1 MIETYLH
8 NLYIWQIY
16 ATLKGHTKL
25 ANVLSMDMSLQ
36 VLYLSENVVTGKVPS
51 APPLALGTA
60 VFHARVKWPEGH
72 IPRKGL
78 ALRKALQT
86 WLRKDLGSVVEIESL
101 KLEDATEW
109 AKVEIYPSTGKV

>member
-1 MIETYLH
+1 
-8 NLYIWQIY
+8 
-16 ATLKGHTKL
+16 
-25 ANVLSMDMSLQ
+25 MDMSLQ